1 MNHDEIL
8 ARAFEAI
15 TWSDEPF
22 EPGMGDLD
30 RLDRSASSA
39 SATMAL
45 HSLARIHGWLWPKVK
60 SASEGTVLV
69 IGDMVAET
77 IRDDEDGKFVSL
89 SIADDRWM
97 LSWGGMEGEEPTIRL
112 GLADPDRDSGQRRMA
127 YCTLPPSGRRSGRL
141 LAEGGDV
148 GRMFGMFAHLRVL
161 MPAEHLS
168 VLDGSRN
175 DDSLTDFE
183 LDRVLE
189 LDGGIAGTAAAQLHR
204 MAEQHAASVIFQW
217 AADKYDRV
225 SRFLVEKGFVY
236 GSRALTFNDGERTIC
251 GVETGDED
259 KMAFFDSRFPHE
271 RSGNRFLTWIDYSY
285 NGAVAAVHSFAIP
298 AGAELSN
305 AVDLLKSC
313 DIEPTLTHEYAT
325 GRTIVSSDGIGM
337 RHLASM
343 ARAID
348 QASHLVARFD
358 PKNEGDDYELIAMG
372 LQEPGPAIGR

>member
-1 MNHDEIL
+1 MNRDEIL

-39 SATMAL
+39 SATLAL
-45 HSLARIHGWLWPKVK
+45 HSLARVHGWLWPQVK
-60 SASEGTVLV
+60 SAAEGTVIV
-69 IGDMVAET
+69 IGGMVAET

-97 LSWGGMEGEEPTIRL
+97 LSWGGMKGEEPTLRL
-112 GLADPDRDSGQRRMA
+112 GLSDPDRDSGQRRMA
-127 YCTLPPSGRRSGRL
+127 YCTLPPSGRRRGRL
-141 LAEGGDV
+141 MAEGGDV
-148 GRMFGMFAHLRVL
+148 GRMFGMFSHLRAL

-175 DDSLTDFE
+175 DDSLTGFE

-189 LDGGIAGTAAAQLHR
+189 LDGGIAGPAAAQLHR

-225 SRFLVEKGFVY
+225 SRFLLEKGFVY
-236 GSRALTFNDGERTIC
+236 GSCALTFNDGERTIC
-251 GVETGDED
+251 GVETGDEG
-259 KMAFFDSRFPHE
+259 KRALFDSRFPHE
-271 RSGNRFLTWIDYSY
+271 GAANRFLTWIDYSY

-298 AGAELSN
+298 EGAELSN
-305 AVDLLKSC
+305 AVGLLKSS

-325 GRTIVSSDGIGM
+325 GRTIVSSDDVGM

-348 QASHLVARFD
+348 QASYLIARFD
-358 PKNEGDDYELIAMG
+358 PKDEGADYELTATRD
-372 LQEPGPAIGR
+372 LETTPVIGR